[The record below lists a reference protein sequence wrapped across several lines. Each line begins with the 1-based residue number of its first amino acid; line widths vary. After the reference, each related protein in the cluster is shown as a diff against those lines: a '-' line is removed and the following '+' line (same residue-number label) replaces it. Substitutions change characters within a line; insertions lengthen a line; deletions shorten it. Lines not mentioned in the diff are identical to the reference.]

1 MPESLVYD
9 NPTITRLGSYISTFV
24 LGTKASGSKQSTT
37 ASGSSSTR
45 FDAMH
50 AMVAKYTTGFPAFHP
65 SESSA
70 PPEPSDVVLVTG
82 TTGSLGCHLL
92 AQLASNSGIRRV
104 YALNRPPRDGK
115 TIRQRQENALR
126 ARGLDVAIL
135 DQDRVVLLEGSLV
148 RPMFGLPD
156 TIYNEVC
163 AITCVRC
170 YSRHTLTLIIDACF
184 CDPYHP

>member
-1 MPESLVYD
+1 MPESFVYD

-37 ASGSSSTR
+37 TSGPSSTR

-65 SESSA
+65 SEISA
-70 PPEPSDVVLVTG
+70 TPELGDVVLVTG

-135 DQDRVVLLEGSLV
+135 DQDQVVLLEGSLV
-148 RPMFGLPD
+148 QPMFGLPD
-156 TIYNEVC
+156 AIYNEVC
-163 AITCVRC
+163 TVWPLQCR
-170 YSRHTLTLIIDACF
+170 SRDMLMLAIDACF
-184 CDPYHP
+184 CDTYHP